1 MIALVMDAALMLLLV
16 LAVGFGIRLDRRLK
30 ALREGQA
37 AFAGAVTDLNQ
48 AAARA
53 EAALGSLRAAGQE
66 TDLLHDRIVRAREL
80 KGELERLI
88 ARGADM
94 SPQRAGPGPDHASA
108 PSPPARATTPPPTAR
123 STIGGQKPATAPVA
137 PADRMALLA
146 QRIQAL
152 ADPAAVGERGEV
164 AAIVRAL
171 SGNHAVEPKPN
182 RTMRAV
188 DDDLFAA

>member
-1 MIALVMDAALMLLLV
+1 MIAMVMDAALMLLLV
-16 LAVGFGIRLDRRLK
+16 LAVGFGLRLDRRLK

-88 ARGADM
+88 ARGSDI
-94 SPQRAGPGPDHASA
+94 SPQRAGPGPDHESA
-108 PSPPARATTPPPTAR
+108 PSPPARATTAPPTTR
-123 STIGGQKPATAPVA
+123 STIGEHKPETAPVA
-137 PADRMALLA
+137 PTDRMALLA

-171 SGNHAVEPKPN
+171 GGNHAVKPKPN
-182 RTMRAV
+182 RTVRAV